1 MIDIRAVARALGGD
15 VIGRDAVAAPGPG
28 HSPRD
33 RSLTVKF
40 AARAPEGFLVYSHCD
55 DDWRD
60 CRDHVRARL
69 GLPPWQPG
77 DGQDRRVDPSRLKS
91 FERAAVEAE
100 VERRPLTQ
108 DDHVRIERARAVWDE
123 ATDPRGTLAERYLRS
138 RALALDDDVAGKV
151 LRYHPNCPWRDEN
164 TGTTVGVPALVAV
177 FRSVDDDAV
186 TAIHRVAL
194 TAEGAKIGRRM
205 LGIVHRAAVKLDQAG
220 DMLHVGEGIETMMA
234 ARQLG
239 LAPAWALGSAGMVA
253 HFPVTSTGHLRIC
266 GERDEASA
274 RAVGLCTR
282 RWQAAGR
289 QVQVVL
295 PTVGKDLND
304 ELQHGDHQSRAG
316 R

>member
-1 MIDIRAVARALGGD
+1 VIDLRAAARALGGD

-28 HSPRD
+28 HSPKD
-33 RSLTVKF
+33 RSLTVRLL
-40 AARAPEGFLVYSHCD
+40 AGDDFLVYSHAS
-55 DDWRD
+55 DDWQVCKD
-60 CRDHVRARL
+60 YVRQRL

-77 DGQDRRVDPSRLKS
+77 DGQDRRVPPSQVKE
-91 FERAAVEAE
+91 FDRAAINAE
-100 VERRPLTQ
+100 GERRERSANDVL
-108 DDHVRIERARAVWDE
+108 RIKRACAVWD
-123 ATDPRGTLAERYLRS
+123 AGVDPRGTPVEAYLWS
-138 RALALDDDVAGKV
+138 RALILDDAIAGAV
-151 LRYHPNCPWRDEN
+151 LRYHPACPWRDEN
-164 TGTTVGVPALVAV
+164 TGATVGVPALVAV

-186 TAIHRVAL
+186 TAIQRVAL
-194 TAEGAKIGRRM
+194 TAEGGKIGRRM

-220 DMLHVGEGIETMMA
+220 DPLHVGEGVETMMA

-253 HFPVTSTGHLRIC
+253 RFPVTSAGHLRIC

-274 RAVGLCTR
+274 RAVELCTR

-304 ELQHGDHQSRAG
+304 ELQYGDHQSRAG
-316 R
+316 

>member
-1 MIDIRAVARALGGD
+1 MIDLRSLQRALGGETS
-15 VIGRDAVAAPGPG
+15 GGQLLCPGPG

-33 RSLTVKF
+33 RSLAV
-40 AARAPEGFLVYSHCD
+40 RPSPDGDGFVVHSHCGD
-55 DDWRD
+55 AWTPCKDY
-60 CRDHVRARL
+60 VRERL
-69 GLPPWQPG
+69 ELPQWQPG
-77 DGQDRRVDPSRLKS
+77 DGRDRRVDPSRLKT
-91 FERAAVEAE
+91 FERAVVEAE
-100 VERRPLTQ
+100 AERRPLTQ
-108 DDHVRIERARAVWDE
+108 DERVRIERARAVWDE
-123 ATDPRGTLAERYLRS
+123 ATDPRGTLAERYLQS

-151 LRYHPNCPWRDEN
+151 LRYHPSCPWRDEN
-164 TGTTVGVPALVAV
+164 TGATVGVPALVAV

-186 TAIHRVAL
+186 TAIQRVAL
-194 TAEGAKIGRRM
+194 TPEGAKIGRRM

-220 DMLHVGEGIETMMA
+220 DPLHVGEGVETMMA

-253 HFPVTSTGHLRIC
+253 HFPVTTTGHLRIC

-274 RAVGLCTR
+274 RAVELCTR

-289 QVQVVL
+289 RVQVVL

-304 ELQHGDHQSRAG
+304 ELQHGDHRSRAG

>member
-1 MIDIRAVARALGGD
+1 MIDLRSLQRALGGE
-15 VIGRDAVAAPGPG
+15 ISGGQLLCPGPG

-33 RSLTVKF
+33 RSLAV
-40 AARAPEGFLVYSHCD
+40 RPSRDSDGFVVHSHCGD
-55 DDWRD
+55 EWTLCKDY
-60 CRDHVRARL
+60 VRERL
-69 GLPPWQPG
+69 GLPQWQPG
-77 DGQDRRVDPSRLKS
+77 DGRDRRVDPSRLKA

-100 VERRPLTQ
+100 SERLPRTQ
-108 DDHVRIERARAVWDE
+108 EDLARIARALTIWNE
-123 ATDPRGTLAERYLRS
+123 AVDPRRTPAEQYLAS
-138 RALALDDDVAGKV
+138 RALALGDDLAGNV
-151 LRYHPNCPWRDEN
+151 LRYHPAVPWRDEG
-164 TGTTVGVPALVAV
+164 TGLTFGVPALVAA
-177 FRSVDDDAV
+177 FRSVDDGSITGV
-186 TAIHRVAL
+186 HRIRVDQPQRWPK
-194 TAEGAKIGRRM
+194 TERRM
-205 LGIVHRAAVKLDQAG
+205 LGSVQRAAVMLDQAG
-220 DMLHVGEGIETMMA
+220 DMLHVGEGIETMIA

-266 GERDEASA
+266 AERDEASA
-274 RAVGLCTR
+274 RAVELCTR

>member
-1 MIDIRAVARALGGD
+1 VIDLRNLQRALGGE
-15 VIGRDAVAAPGPG
+15 ISGGQLLCPGPG

-33 RSLTVKF
+33 RSLAV
-40 AARAPEGFLVYSHCD
+40 RPSSGGFIVYSHCG
-55 DDWRD
+55 DDWALCKD
-60 CRDHVRARL
+60 YVRERL
-69 GLPPWQPG
+69 GSQWQPG
-77 DGQDRRVDPSRLKS
+77 DERDRRVDPSRLKS

-100 VERRPLTQ
+100 AERRPLTQ
-108 DDHVRIERARAVWDE
+108 DDRVRIERARALWDE
-123 ATDPRGTLAERYLRS
+123 ATDPRGTLAEQYLRA
-138 RALALDDDVAGKV
+138 RALALGDDLAGKI
-151 LRYHPNCPWRDEN
+151 LRYHPRCPWRDEN
-164 TGTTVGVPALVAV
+164 TGATVRVPALVAV

-186 TAIHRVAL
+186 TAIQRVAL
-194 TAEGAKIGRRM
+194 TAEAAKIGRRM
-205 LGIVHRAAVKLDQAG
+205 LGIVHRAAVKLDQVG
-220 DMLHVGEGIETMMA
+220 DILHVGEGVETMMA

-239 LAPAWALGSAGMVA
+239 LTPAWALGSAGMVA
-253 HFPVTSTGHLRIC
+253 RFPVTSTGHLRIC

-274 RAVGLCTR
+274 RAVELCTR

>member
-1 MIDIRAVARALGGD
+1 VIDLRSLKRALGGE
-15 VIGRDAVAAPGPG
+15 ISGGQLLCPGPG

-33 RSLTVKF
+33 RSLAV
-40 AARAPEGFLVYSHCD
+40 RPSSDSDGFVVHSHCGD
-55 DDWRD
+55 EWTLCKDY
-60 CRDHVRARL
+60 VRERL
-69 GLPPWQPG
+69 GLPQWQPG
-77 DGQDRRVDPSRLKS
+77 DGRDRRVDPSRLKA

-100 VERRPLTQ
+100 SERRPRTQ
-108 DDHVRIERARAVWDE
+108 EDLARIARALTVWNE
-123 ATDPRGTLAERYLRS
+123 AVDPRGTPVEQYLAS
-138 RALALDDDVAGKV
+138 RALALGDDLAGNV
-151 LRYHPNCPWRDEN
+151 LRYHPAVPWRDEG
-164 TGTTVGVPALVAV
+164 TGLTFGVPALVAA
-177 FRSVDDDAV
+177 FRSVDDGSITGV
-186 TAIHRVAL
+186 HRIRVDQPQRWPK
-194 TAEGAKIGRRM
+194 TERRM
-205 LGIVHRAAVKLDQAG
+205 LGSVQRAAVMLDQAG
-220 DMLHVGEGIETMMA
+220 DVLHVGEGIETMIA

-274 RAVGLCTR
+274 RAVELCTR

>member
-1 MIDIRAVARALGGD
+1 VIDLRSLQRALGGE
-15 VIGRDAVAAPGPG
+15 ISGGQLLCPGPG
-28 HSPRD
+28 HSARD
-33 RSLTVKF
+33 RSLAV
-40 AARAPEGFLVYSHCD
+40 RPSRDGHDLIVHSYCG
-55 DDWRD
+55 DDWTLCKD
-60 CRDHVRARL
+60 YVRERA
-69 GLPPWQPG
+69 GLPQWQPG
-77 DGQDRRVDPSRLKS
+77 DDRDRRVDPSRLKA

-100 VERRPLTQ
+100 SERRPRTQ
-108 DDHVRIERARAVWDE
+108 EDLARIARALTIWNE
-123 ATDPRGTLAERYLRS
+123 ARDPRGTPADRFLAS
-138 RALALDDDVAGKV
+138 RALALGDDLAGNV
-151 LRYHPNCPWRDEN
+151 LRYHPAVPWRDED
-164 TGTTVGVPALVAV
+164 TGTTIYVRALVAA
-177 FRSVDDDAV
+177 FRSIDDDAV
-186 TAIHRVAL
+186 TAVHRIRVDQPERWPK
-194 TAEGAKIGRRM
+194 TERRM
-205 LGIVHRAAVKLDQAG
+205 LGVVHRAAVKLDQAG
-220 DMLHVGEGIETMMA
+220 DRLHVGEGVETMMA

-274 RAVGLCTR
+274 RAVELCTR

>member
-1 MIDIRAVARALGGD
+1 MIDLRSLQRALGGE
-15 VIGRDAVAAPGPG
+15 ISGRQLLCPGPG

-33 RSLTVKF
+33 RSLAV
-40 AARAPEGFLVYSHCD
+40 RPSPDGDGLVVHSHCGD
-55 DDWRD
+55 AWTLCKDY
-60 CRDHVRARL
+60 VRKRL
-69 GLPPWQPG
+69 GLPQWQPG
-77 DGQDRRVDPSRLKS
+77 DGHDRRVDPLRLKT

-100 VERRPLTQ
+100 AERRPLTQ
-108 DDHVRIERARAVWDE
+108 DDRIRIERARALWDE
-123 ATDPRGTLAERYLRS
+123 ATDPRGTLAERYLLS

-151 LRYHPNCPWRDEN
+151 LRYHPSCPWRDEN
-164 TGTTVGVPALVAV
+164 TGATVGVAALVAV
-177 FRSVDDDAV
+177 FRGVDDDAV
-186 TAIHRVAL
+186 TAIQRVAL
-194 TAEGAKIGRRM
+194 TPEGAKIGRRM
-205 LGIVHRAAVKLDQAG
+205 LGIVHRAAVKLDPAG
-220 DMLHVGEGIETMMA
+220 DTLHVGEGVETMMA

-274 RAVGLCTR
+274 RAVELCTR

-289 QVQVVL
+289 RVQVVL

-304 ELQHGDHQSRAG
+304 ELQHGNHRSPAG

>member
-1 MIDIRAVARALGGD
+1 MIDLRRLQRALGGE
-15 VIGRDAVAAPGPG
+15 VSGGQLLCPGPG

-33 RSLTVKF
+33 RSLAV
-40 AARAPEGFLVYSHCD
+40 RPSPDGFIVHSHCG
-55 DDWRD
+55 DDWTLCKD
-60 CRDHVRARL
+60 YVRERL
-69 GLPPWQPG
+69 GLPQWHPG
-77 DGQDRRVDPSRLKS
+77 DDRDRRVDPSRLKT

-100 VERRPLTQ
+100 AERRPLTQ
-108 DDHVRIERARAVWDE
+108 DDRVRIERARAVWDE

-138 RALALDDDVAGKV
+138 RALALGDDVARKV
-151 LRYHPNCPWRDEN
+151 VRYHPSCPWRDEN
-164 TGTTVGVPALVAV
+164 TGATVGVPALVAV

-186 TAIHRVAL
+186 TAIQRVAL
-194 TAEGAKIGRRM
+194 TPEGAKIGRRM

-220 DMLHVGEGIETMMA
+220 DVLHVGEGIETMMA

-253 HFPVTSTGHLRIC
+253 HFPVTSIGHLRIC

-274 RAVGLCTR
+274 RAVELCTR

>member
-1 MIDIRAVARALGGD
+1 MIDLRTLQRALGGE
-15 VIGRDAVAAPGPG
+15 ICGGQLLCPGPG

-33 RSLTVKF
+33 RSLAV
-40 AARAPEGFLVYSHCD
+40 RPSPDGDGFIVHSYCG
-55 DDWRD
+55 DDWTLCKD
-60 CRDHVRARL
+60 YVRERL
-69 GLPPWQPG
+69 ELPQWQPG
-77 DGQDRRVDPSRLKS
+77 DERKRRVDPSRLKT
-91 FERAAVEAE
+91 FERAAVETEA
-100 VERRPLTQ
+100 ERRPLTQ
-108 DDHVRIERARAVWDE
+108 DDRIRIERARAVWDE
-123 ATDPRGTLAERYLRS
+123 ATDPRGTLAERYLAS
-138 RALALDDDVAGKV
+138 RALALDDYVAGKV
-151 LRYHPNCPWRDEN
+151 LRYHPHCPWRDEN
-164 TGTTVGVPALVAV
+164 TGATVGVPALVAV

-186 TAIHRVAL
+186 TAIQRVAL
-194 TAEGAKIGRRM
+194 TPEGAKIGRRM

-220 DMLHVGEGIETMMA
+220 DVLHVGEGIETMMA

-253 HFPVTSTGHLRIC
+253 HFPVTSIGHLRIC

-274 RAVGLCTR
+274 RAVELCTR

>member
-1 MIDIRAVARALGGD
+1 VIDLRSLQRALGGE
-15 VIGRDAVAAPGPG
+15 ISGGQLLCPGPG
-28 HSPRD
+28 HSSRD
-33 RSLTVKF
+33 RSLAV
-40 AARAPEGFLVYSHCD
+40 RPSRDSDGFVVHSHCGD
-55 DDWRD
+55 EWTLCKDY
-60 CRDHVRARL
+60 VRERL
-69 GLPPWQPG
+69 GLPQWQPG
-77 DGQDRRVDPSRLKS
+77 DGRDRRVDPSRLKA

-100 VERRPLTQ
+100 AERRPLTQ
-108 DDHVRIERARAVWDE
+108 NDRARIEHARAVWDE

-151 LRYHPNCPWRDEN
+151 LRYHPRCFWRDEN
-164 TGTTVGVPALVAV
+164 TGTTVRVPALVAV

-186 TAIHRVAL
+186 TAIQRVAL

-205 LGIVHRAAVKLDQAG
+205 LGIVHRAAVKLDQVG
-220 DMLHVGEGIETMMA
+220 DTLHVGEGVETMMA

-253 HFPVTSTGHLRIC
+253 HFPVISTGHLRIC
-266 GERDEASA
+266 GERDQASE
-274 RAVGLCTR
+274 RAVKLCTR

-304 ELQHGDHQSRAG
+304 ELQYGDHQSRAG

>member
-1 MIDIRAVARALGGD
+1 VIDLRSLQRALGGE
-15 VIGRDAVAAPGPG
+15 ISGGQLLCPGPG

-33 RSLTVKF
+33 RSLSVRPIGDDF
-40 AARAPEGFLVYSHCD
+40 VVFSHSGDGWTQCKD
-55 DDWRD
+55 F
-60 CRDHVRARL
+60 VRQRL
-69 GLPPWQPG
+69 GLPAWQPG
-77 DGQDRRVDPSRLKS
+77 DGHDRHIDRLRLKT

-100 VERRPLTQ
+100 AEPRPLTQ
-108 DDHVRIERARAVWDE
+108 DDRVRIERANAVWDE
-123 ATDPRGTLAERYLRS
+123 ATDPGGTLAEQYLAS
-138 RALALDDDVAGKV
+138 RALALDDGVAGKV
-151 LRYHPNCPWRDEN
+151 LRYHPSCPWRDEN
-164 TGTTVGVPALVAV
+164 TGATVRVRALVAV

-186 TAIHRVAL
+186 TAIQRVAL
-194 TAEGAKIGRRM
+194 TPEGAKVGRRM

-220 DMLHVGEGIETMMA
+220 DTLHVGEGVETMMA

-274 RAVGLCTR
+274 RAVELCTR

-304 ELQHGDHQSRAG
+304 ELQHGDHRSRTG

>member
-1 MIDIRAVARALGGD
+1 VIDLRSLQRALGGE
-15 VIGRDAVAAPGPG
+15 ISGRQLLCPGPG

-33 RSLTVKF
+33 RSLAV
-40 AARAPEGFLVYSHCD
+40 RPSPDSDGFVVHSHCG
-55 DDWRD
+55 DDWTLCKD
-60 CRDHVRARL
+60 YVRQRL
-69 GLPPWQPG
+69 GLPAWQPG
-77 DGQDRRVDPSRLKS
+77 DGRDRRVDPSRLKT

-100 VERRPLTQ
+100 SERRPRTQ
-108 DDHVRIERARAVWDE
+108 EDLARIARALTIWNE
-123 ATDPRGTLAERYLRS
+123 AVDPRGTPAEQYLAS
-138 RALALDDDVAGKV
+138 RALALDDDVARKV
-151 LRYHPNCPWRDEN
+151 LRYHPRCPWRDEN
-164 TGTTVGVPALVAV
+164 TGATVGVPALVAV
-177 FRSVDDDAV
+177 FRSVDDDTV
-186 TAIHRVAL
+186 TAIQRVAL

-220 DMLHVGEGIETMMA
+220 DTLHVGEGIETMMA

-253 HFPVTSTGHLRIC
+253 HFPITNTRHLRIC

-274 RAVGLCTR
+274 RAVELCTR